1 MSLPLLKPLLLT
13 IGASSLVFFGGVI
26 ALTTASPDSTDVL
39 SAINIANQLTD
50 ANLPSSPAAILSAS
64 QAQRDAVKQNTA
76 IEPLSAAMLTSDQ
89 AIALAK
95 QNLPNTTLQATPEL
109 VNYNGTVAYE
119 VRLDTNTTYIDAN
132 LGSILNPVST
142 SGALIDSDYSD
153 YDDDDDEDKY
163 EDHDNDEAKHHK
175 KKHKDKYNKESERLI
190 ATSYKHDNDEDD
202 YDD

>member
-26 ALTTASPDSTDVL
+26 ALTTASSDSTDVL
-39 SAINIANQLTD
+39 SAANITNQLT
-50 ANLPSSPAAILSAS
+50 A
-64 QAQRDAVKQNTA
+64 AVKQNTA

-95 QNLPNTTLQATPEL
+95 QNLPNSTLQATPEL
-109 VNYNGTVAYE
+109 VNYNGAVAYE

-132 LGSILNPVST
+132 LGSILNPVNT
-142 SGALIDSDYSD
+142 SAAFVNDDYSD
-153 YDDDDDEDKY
+153 YDDDDEDKY

-175 KKHKDKYNKESERLI
+175 KKHKDKYDKESERLI

>member
-26 ALTTASPDSTDVL
+26 ALTTASSNSTDVL
-39 SAINIANQLTD
+39 SAANITNQLT
-50 ANLPSSPAAILSAS
+50 A
-64 QAQRDAVKQNTA
+64 AVKQNTA

-95 QNLPNTTLQATPEL
+95 QNLPNATLQATPEL
-109 VNYNGTVAYE
+109 VNYNGAVAYE

-132 LGSILNPVST
+132 LGSILNPVNT
-142 SGALIDSDYSD
+142 SAAFVNDDYSD
-153 YDDDDDEDKY
+153 YDDDDKDKY
-163 EDHDNDEAKHHK
+163 EDHDNDQAKHHK
-175 KKHKDKYNKESERLI
+175 KKHKDKYDKESERLI

>member
-26 ALTTASPDSTDVL
+26 ALTTASSNSTDVL
-39 SAINIANQLTD
+39 SAANITNQLT
-50 ANLPSSPAAILSAS
+50 A
-64 QAQRDAVKQNTA
+64 AVKQNTA

-95 QNLPNTTLQATPEL
+95 QNLPNATLQATPEL
-109 VNYNGTVAYE
+109 VNYNGAVAYE

-132 LGSILNPVST
+132 LGSILNPIST
-142 SGALIDSDYSD
+142 SGDLIDSDY

-163 EDHDNDEAKHHK
+163 EDHDNDDAEHHK
-175 KKHKDKYNKESERLI
+175 KKHKDKYDKESERLI

>member
-26 ALTTASPDSTDVL
+26 ALTTASSNSTDVL
-39 SAINIANQLTD
+39 SAANITNQLT
-50 ANLPSSPAAILSAS
+50 A
-64 QAQRDAVKQNTA
+64 AVKQNTA

-95 QNLPNTTLQATPEL
+95 QNLPNATLQATPEL
-109 VNYNGTVAYE
+109 VNYNGAVAYE

-132 LGSILNPVST
+132 LGSILNPVNT
-142 SGALIDSDYSD
+142 SAAFVNDDYSD
-153 YDDDDDEDKY
+153 YDDDDKDKY

-175 KKHKDKYNKESERLI
+175 KKHKDKDKYDKESERLI

>member
-26 ALTTASPDSTDVL
+26 ALTTASSNSTDVL
-39 SAINIANQLTD
+39 SAANITNQLT
-50 ANLPSSPAAILSAS
+50 A
-64 QAQRDAVKQNTA
+64 AVKQNTA

-95 QNLPNTTLQATPEL
+95 QNLPNATLQATPEL
-109 VNYNGTVAYE
+109 VNYSGAVAYE

-142 SGALIDSDYSD
+142 RGALINDDYSG
-153 YDDDDDEDKY
+153 YDDHDGNDDDKY
-163 EDHDNDEAKHHK
+163 EDHDNDDAKHHK
-175 KKHKDKYNKESERLI
+175 KKHKDKYDKESERLI